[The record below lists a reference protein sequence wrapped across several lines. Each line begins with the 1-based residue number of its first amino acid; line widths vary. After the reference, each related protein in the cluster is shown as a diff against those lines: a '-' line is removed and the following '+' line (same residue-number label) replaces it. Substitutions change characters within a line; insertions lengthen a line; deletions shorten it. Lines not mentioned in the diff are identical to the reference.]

1 MLFEVKWSLFWL
13 YKHALNSTQRSN
25 KSEYVKLL
33 WISFVQ
39 KTGAINKYL
48 IDKKKTKNNKGKNA
62 REPAIDKEWKRYYNF
77 IKYVWNL

>member
-1 MLFEVKWSLFWL
+1 MRLNGHCSDFINMPWILHKDQTKASMLNFC
-13 YKHALNSTQRSN
+13 
-25 KSEYVKLL
+25 EYL
-33 WISFVQ
+33 VQ

-77 IKYVWNL
+77 IKYVWNI